1 MSKDYRKWIGL
12 KSKIN
17 NTNLP
22 RTFHVNVGEIWW
34 CSFGENIGIEIDGKG
49 DEYIRPALV
58 IKFFNKNHIWVL
70 PLTTSNTK
78 GRFHVQI
85 ISFSE
90 LSAVITSQLRTVSTN
105 RLSRFISKINKDDL
119 LTINHELINIL
130 KYETPANSGGISRP
144 LGNNRLI
151 VADEDTLSNPINQD
165 NIPTTDMPHNFSPIQ
180 NHILSKL
187 KNAKSLRYSDMKPD
201 HIPNDLYN
209 YHLQFLVK
217 KGFLIKSGEGYSLSE
232 SGIKHVADPY
242 PTNDA
247 ITSLFKINVI
257 TIVSRII
264 GGKIEI
270 LNQVRK
276 SNPSYGK
283 VGVMGGVVLKGEF
296 IELAATRKLKQE
308 TGLDA
313 DFKLLGIER
322 RIMYKGGEIFSDL
335 MFPIAYANNY
345 SGELIEDSDFGHN
358 MWVSIDEAIKNES
371 DAFDSIKGITT
382 VLKAIKNKSIGKL
395 PFFFEEV
402 VKSDIVDREQL

>member
-22 RTFHVNVGEIWW
+22 STFHVKIGEIWW
-34 CSFGENIGIEIDGKG
+34 CSFGENIGIETDGKG

-70 PLTTSNTK
+70 PLTTSNVK
-78 GRFHVQI
+78 GKFRVQI
-85 ISFSE
+85 KSFSNS
-90 LSAVITSQLRTVSTN
+90 SAVITSQLRTVSTN
-105 RLSRFISKINKDDL
+105 RLSRFINKINKDDL
-119 LTINHELINIL
+119 FIINNELINIL
-130 KYETPANSGGISRP
+130 KNETPTNSGGISRP
-144 LGNNRLI
+144 LGNNEVI
-151 VADEDTLSNPINQD
+151 VADDNTLSNLVNQD
-165 NIPTTDMPHNFSPIQ
+165 NIQITDMSHNFSTIQ

-187 KNAKSLRYSDMKPD
+187 KNARSLRYSDMQPD

-217 KGFLIKSGEGYSLSE
+217 KGFLIKSDEGYSLSE

-242 PTNDA
+242 PTKNDA
-247 ITSLFKINVI
+247 ITSLFKVNVI
-257 TIVSRII
+257 TIVSRIVN
-264 GGKIEI
+264 GKIEI
-270 LNQVRK
+270 LNQIRK
-276 SNPSYGK
+276 SNPSFGK

-296 IELAATRKLKQE
+296 IEPAATRKLKQE

-313 DFKLLGIER
+313 EFKLIGMER
-322 RIMYKGGEIFSDL
+322 RIMYKGGELFSDL
-335 MFPIAYANNY
+335 MFPIAYANKY
-345 SGELIEDSDFGHN
+345 LGSLIEDSNFGHN

-371 DAFDSIKGITT
+371 DPFDSIKNITT
-382 VLKAIKNKSIGKL
+382 VLKAIKNGTVNKL

-402 VKSDIVDREQL
+402 VKSDLVDME